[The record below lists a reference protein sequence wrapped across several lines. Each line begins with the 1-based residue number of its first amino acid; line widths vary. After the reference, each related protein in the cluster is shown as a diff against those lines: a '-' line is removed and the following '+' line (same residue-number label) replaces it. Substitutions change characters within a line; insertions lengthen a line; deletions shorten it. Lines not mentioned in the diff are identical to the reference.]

1 MNRSNW
7 FLVVPTII
15 FGVWASWALYQL
27 HAAGDARRAV
37 DIVGEYRAEGRPT
50 LAEFLGERGSVECTA
65 EVVSSFYGTMDV
77 TCRVG
82 GTRPRGYVWRV
93 DVLQHNFAPADDVT
107 RALMAEYQPSLFG
120 EPDAGGDRVAP
131 GKSGADDDSGASDA
145 AGFTSTGVS
154 TP

>member
-7 FLVVPTII
+7 FLVIPTIA
-15 FGVWASWALYQL
+15 FGIWASWALYQA

-37 DIVGEYRAEGRPT
+37 EVVGEYRAAGQPP
-50 LAEFLGERGSVECTA
+50 LAEFLDERGPVSCDA

-82 GTRPRGYVWRV
+82 TAQFYVWGV
-93 DVLQHNFAPADDVT
+93 DVLQQNFAPADEAT
-107 RALMAEYQPSLFG
+107 RTLMAEYEPSLFG
-120 EPDAGGDRVAP
+120 KPGDP
-131 GKSGADDDSGASDA
+131 GKPSGG
-145 AGFTSTGVS
+145 